1 VHDHGHLGYDSSMRF
16 PFAFDFPLAAPLV
29 VLGVTPYTA
38 HVDVGDGW
46 FDVRFG
52 LWRLRTPL
60 ANVGPLHVTGPYNP
74 VRALGL
80 RLSLADRGVTFGT
93 NARAGLCVEFR
104 EPVPAVLPGG
114 LLRHPG
120 ATVTVRDPERLREEI
135 VRAAA

>member
-1 VHDHGHLGYDSSMRF
+1 MRF
-16 PFAFDFPLAAPLV
+16 SFDFDYPLAAPLV
-29 VLGVTPYTA
+29 VLGVTPHTS

-46 FDVRFG
+46 FEVRFG

-60 ANVGPLHVTGPYNP
+60 GNLGPLRVTGPYNP
-74 VRALGL
+74 LRALGL
-80 RLSLADRGVTFGT
+80 RLSLTDRGVTFGT
-93 NARAGLCVEFR
+93 NARAGLCVQFH
-104 EPVPAVLPGG
+104 EPVPAVLPVG

>member
-1 VHDHGHLGYDSSMRF
+1 MPGGMRF
-16 PFAFDFPLAAPLV
+16 PFDFDYPLAAPLV
-29 VLGVTPYTA
+29 ALGVTPVTA

-52 LWRLRTPL
+52 PWRLRTPL
-60 ANVGPLHVTGPYNP
+60 ANVGSLNVTGPYHP
-74 VRALGL
+74 LRALGL
-80 RLSLADRGVTFGT
+80 RLSLSDRGVTFGT
-93 NARAGLCVEFR
+93 NARAGLCVEFL
-104 EPVPAVLPGG
+104 EPVPAVLPGR